1 MSLTSRELSES
12 SVEQTDSLFNI
23 ASDANKLE
31 RGLGNRHLQMIAI
44 GGAIGTGL
52 FMGSGKTLSLSGPSI
67 FFIYAI
73 IGGFLYFLMRAMGE
87 MLLSNLGYK
96 SFRDIVEDMLGPWAG
111 FFAGWTYWFC
121 WVVIGM
127 ADLVAVTSYVTWWW
141 PECPKFIPAVL
152 MVLFL
157 LGLNLVAVKLFGE
170 IEFWFALI
178 KIVAIVALIG
188 TAVLMVVNGFVSPAS
203 ANYPE
208 GAQASFLNIL
218 NLDGGGLFPNGI
230 TGFLAGFQIA
240 FYAFLGIELVGT
252 AAAETKDPQKTLP
265 KAVNAIP
272 IRVCLFYICAL
283 AAILCVTPW
292 KDVDPAISPFVN
304 MFSLTGLAIAAS
316 VINFVVLTSAA
327 SSANSGI
334 YSNSRMLFGLAE
346 SSKAPKALGRLSASK
361 VPANALIFSCACV
374 IPGIGFLYA
383 TDSIIEA
390 FTYATTVASVLFVFV
405 WTLIIV
411 SYLVYRKRSPQLHE
425 RSTYKMPFG
434 IPMSWAV
441 IVFFAALLVILALD
455 EATLI
460 AMALTPIWFV
470 ALAIAYV
477 VHLKRAKAHGG
488 AI

>member
-1 MSLTSRELSES
+1 MPEPPATPGASPSAADS
-12 SVEQTDSLFNI
+12 SQ
-23 ASDANKLE
+23 KLE

-73 IGGFLYFLMRAMGE
+73 IGGFLYFVMRAMGE

-141 PECPKFIPAVL
+141 PACPRFVPALL
-152 MVLFL
+152 MVLLL

-188 TAVLMVVNGFVSPAS
+188 TALYMVVIGFTSPPSDNFPA
-203 ANYPE
+203 
-208 GAQASFLNIL
+208 GAQASLVNIL
-218 NLDGGGLFPNGI
+218 NLDGGGMFPNGV

-292 KDVDPAISPFVN
+292 KDINPDISPFVN
-304 MFSLTGLAIAAS
+304 MFSLTGLGIAAS

-334 YSNSRMLFGLAE
+334 YSNSRMLYGLAE
-346 SSKAPKALGRLSASK
+346 SGKAPGGLGRLSASK
-361 VPANALIFSCACV
+361 VPANALLFSCACV

-390 FTYATTVASVLFVFV
+390 FTYTTTVASVLFVFV
-405 WTLIIV
+405 WTLIII
-411 SYLVYRKRSPQLHE
+411 SYLVYRKRSPELHQK
-425 RSTYKMPFG
+425 STYKMPLG
-434 IPMSWAV
+434 IVMSWAV
-441 IVFFAALLVILALD
+441 LVFFAALLVILALD
-455 EATLI
+455 SQTLI
-460 AMALTPIWFV
+460 AMALTPIWFLILGSCYFAHV
-470 ALAIAYV
+470 R
-477 VHLKRAKAHGG
+477 RAKARGKV
-488 AI
+488 I